1 MSSHLY
7 IAFVAAAAV
16 LILVP
21 GPTVMLVTSTSLRCG
36 VRAGLVAVAGSTSAA
51 ALQLSVVVAGL
62 ASVVTW
68 LGNYFEWLRWAGVGY
83 LVFLGSRAL
92 LRQPSG
98 NEAVAYETPA
108 SSNVARDFSRG
119 FIVTLTNPKTLLF
132 LGAFLPQFVD
142 SEAAPL
148 PQLLVLAVS
157 FLFIAGL
164 LDSAWALAAARVGDS
179 LRSHRARRLVDYVS
193 GSLLLC
199 AGAALAL
206 VRRAP

>member
-68 LGNYFEWLRWAGVGY
+68 LGNYFEWLRWAGVAY